1 MNLPIENN
9 SESVSTLEEVIKTLE
24 LEIKEIEKQL
34 FPFEQSLRNAI
45 ADLLVEERELT
56 ILYKKQK
63 KAKKLKRLEQK
74 RKGKNYKESTGII
87 PLKKKVAEK
96 EKDILREKKR
106 LYKEAMLFV
115 HPDKFS
121 MQEEEQEKAN
131 EVTTKLIEI
140 YKSGTLEELQNYHA
154 HIFSGNTVVKLQEI
168 PSKIKVRTDNNEYLK
183 KEVERLKMELK
194 MLLEKYTYKVLTTY
208 EKPMS
213 FVEELTTYY
222 NDRIFKL
229 KKRTRTK

>member
-1 MNLPIENN
+1 MNLPIEKK
-9 SESVSTLEEVIKTLE
+9 SESISKLEGVIKTLE
-24 LEIKEIEKQL
+24 LEITEIEHKL

-63 KAKKLKRLEQK
+63 KAKKIKRLAQK
-74 RKGKNYKESTGII
+74 RKGKNYKEPIGII
-87 PLKKKVAEK
+87 PLKKKTTEK
-96 EKDILREKKR
+96 EIETLRERKR

-121 MQEEEQEKAN
+121 MEENEQEKAN
-131 EVTTKLIEI
+131 EITTKLIEI
-140 YKSGTLEELQNYHA
+140 YKSGTFEELQSYHA
-154 HIFSGNTVVKLQEI
+154 HIFSGNTVVKLKEI
-168 PSKIKVRTDNNEYLK
+168 PSKIQVRVDNSEYLK
-183 KEVERLKMELK
+183 QEIERLKIQLK
-194 MLLEKYTYKVLTTY
+194 TLLEKYTYKVLITY
-208 EKPMS
+208 KKPMS
-213 FVEELTTYY
+213 FVDELTTYY

>member
-9 SESVSTLEEVIKTLE
+9 SEFVSTLEEVIKTLE

-74 RKGKNYKESTGII
+74 RKGKNYKEPTGII

-96 EKDILREKKR
+96 EKDTLREKKR

-121 MQEEEQEKAN
+121 MQEKGQEKAN

>member
-1 MNLPIENN
+1 MNLPIEKK
-9 SESVSTLEEVIKTLE
+9 SESISKLEEVIKTLE
-24 LEIKEIEKQL
+24 LEITEIEHKL

-63 KAKKLKRLEQK
+63 KAKKLKRLAQK
-74 RKGKNYKESTGII
+74 RKGKNYKESIGII
-87 PLKKKVAEK
+87 PLKKKTTEK
-96 EKDILREKKR
+96 EIETLRERKR

-121 MQEEEQEKAN
+121 MEENEQEKAN
-131 EVTTKLIEI
+131 EITTKLIEI
-140 YKSGTLEELQNYHA
+140 YRLGTFEELQNYHA
-154 HIFSGNTVVKLQEI
+154 HIFSGNTVVKLKEI
-168 PSKIKVRTDNNEYLK
+168 PSKIQVRADNEYLK
-183 KEVERLKMELK
+183 QEIERLKIQLK
-194 MLLEKYTYKVLTTY
+194 TLLEKYTYKVLTTY
-208 EKPMS
+208 KKPMS
-213 FVEELTTYY
+213 FVDELTAYY